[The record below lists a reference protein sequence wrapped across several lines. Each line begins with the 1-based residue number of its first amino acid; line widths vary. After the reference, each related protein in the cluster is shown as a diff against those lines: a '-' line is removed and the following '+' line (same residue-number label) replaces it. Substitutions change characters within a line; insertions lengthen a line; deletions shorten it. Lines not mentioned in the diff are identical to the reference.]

1 MLFQVIEPSSFARVF
16 PVIHSNPCLSRFHRR
31 KQEPETAEEI
41 DADIELILGRR
52 GGGAPAATRLQF
64 GTSSD
69 RDSDAGSE
77 ADVTVRPEGDDDSE
91 GEVAQDLL
99 MDTDEE

>member
-1 MLFQVIEPSSFARVF
+1 LSSSLRISH
-16 PVIHSNPCLSRFHRR
+16 PNSRSHHFHRR

-41 DADIELILGRR
+41 DADIELILGRK
-52 GGGAPAATRLQF
+52 GGAPAATRLSF
-64 GTSSD
+64 GTAHD

-77 ADVTVRPEGDDDSE
+77 ADVTVRPGGDDEDSE

-99 MDTDEE
+99 LTETDEE